1 MKDIRRS
8 HPLLAVAVCGCSLV
22 VVDVHQ
28 LIVDRTDEPRLKER
42 DILGS
47 CTRHM
52 TGRVDDS
59 KDMPDRSGCCS
70 RGDPVN
76 SGGLMRSL
84 FKSATGR
91 VMEFLSKVSRELS

>member
-1 MKDIRRS
+1 MKDIHHS

-52 TGRVDDS
+52 TGSVGGLEDMIKWRLLEGASSELARLDVVSVRVDIG
-59 KDMPDRSGCCS
+59 MGH
-70 RGDPVN
+70 GV
-76 SGGLMRSL
+76 L
-84 FKSATGR
+84 
-91 VMEFLSKVSRELS
+91 E